1 MSNPILNSLP
11 QQQATQNPIMS
22 RLGLFKAAMTGDT
35 KAIFDQMRGNP
46 ALNGKSPEEAF
57 AEFSQQVQGLT
68 PQQAFAKYGQDFNQ
82 VQQEMSTQ

>member
-1 MSNPILNSLP
+1 
-11 QQQATQNPIMS
+11 
-22 RLGLFKAAMTGDT
+22 MTGDT

-57 AEFSQQVQGLT
+57 VEFSQQVQGLT

-82 VQQEMSTQ
+82 VQQEMTNS

>member
-1 MSNPILNSLP
+1 
-11 QQQATQNPIMS
+11 
-22 RLGLFKAAMTGDT
+22 MTGDT

-68 PQQAFAKYGQDFNQ
+68 PQQAFAKYGQDFNK
-82 VQQEMSTQ
+82 VQQELSNQ